1 MVDRQKKHE
10 DSRRKYK
17 NESGF
22 PDQIDF
28 RETAGRRWWALRDSN
43 PEPRDYESPAL
54 TVAPRALVVSGCD
67 SNGGYP
73 FALVSHHEEEY
84 YHARDGRS
92 THDLVDQENQA
103 FAFVLAV
110 DRRPSCPLPGAPSG
124 CRAPPHRPRRSFS
137 KIVLASP
144 PVFPYSTSSHG
155 GVAQLGERLTGSQEV
170 RGSIPLV
177 STRALK
183 KAPTQV
189 GAFFHIGIQGQRRH
203 HDPPGRQDRKKLR
216 RTRPL

>member
-1 MVDRQKKHE
+1 M
-10 DSRRKYK
+10 
-17 NESGF
+17 
-22 PDQIDF
+22 I
-28 RETAGRRWWALRDSN
+28 
-43 PEPRDYESPAL
+43 
-54 TVAPRALVVSGCD
+54 SGCKG
-67 SNGGYP
+67 NGGLP
-73 FALVSHHEEEY
+73 CREALHHVVKY
-84 YHARDGRS
+84 YHARGTRS

-137 KIVLASP
+137 KIVLASS

-177 STRALK
+177 STRALNE
-183 KAPTQV
+183 APTQV
-189 GAFFHIGIQGQRRH
+189 GAFFHIGTQGQRRH

-216 RTRPL
+216 RARPL